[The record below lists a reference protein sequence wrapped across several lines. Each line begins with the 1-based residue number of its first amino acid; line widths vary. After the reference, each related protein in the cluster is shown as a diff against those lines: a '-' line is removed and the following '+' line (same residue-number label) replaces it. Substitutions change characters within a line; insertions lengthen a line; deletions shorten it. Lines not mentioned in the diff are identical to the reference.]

1 MPNLPPELTQPF
13 HTEAERA
20 GGRSLLAQRDRVLQ
34 AFRHLAQKPA
44 GLWSPA
50 ELARFPKGANGEQG
64 PPFVRLPRW
73 ASVFADELREVHRLV
88 ERGAL
93 SDIELRQALYL
104 AGRLLATVT
113 GLPVDQVDRFD
124 LAMYDTSWHGN

>member
-1 MPNLPPELTQPF
+1 MPNLPLELTQPF

-20 GGRSLLAQRDRVLQ
+20 GARSLLAQRDRALR
-34 AFRHLAQKPA
+34 AFEQLARKPA

-50 ELARFPKGANGEQG
+50 ELARFPKGTNGAQG

-124 LAMYDTSWHGN
+124 LAMYDTAWHGN

>member
-1 MPNLPPELTQPF
+1 MPPELTQPF

-64 PPFVRLPRW
+64 LPFVRLPRW

-113 GLPVDQVDRFD
+113 GLPVDQLDQFD
-124 LAMYDTSWHGN
+124 LAMYDASWRGN